1 MGQQTSDGSRQRAVL
16 WDLDGTLVDT
26 AEHHFAAWVGTL
38 GPRGVDLTPEV
49 FLRTFGRRNVD
60 VLRDMLG
67 DELTDDEV
75 RTLGGAKEVE
85 YRARVSVG
93 PLVLLPGVAEWLA
106 RLHDSGWRQA
116 IASSAPHANI
126 AAILDGLGLHDA
138 FDAIAGEEDVTRG
151 KPDPQIFLVA
161 AAKLGIP
168 PERCIVVEDAPAGV
182 EAGRRAGMRTIGV
195 GGAHGKLDADMV
207 VASLADLA
215 PDAFDRLLA
224 RERVTG

>member
-1 MGQQTSDGSRQRAVL
+1 MARSASDPTPQRAVL

-38 GPRGVDLTPEV
+38 GPRGVDLTPEI

-67 DELTDDEV
+67 DDLTDDEV
-75 RTLGGAKEVE
+75 RALGGAKEVE

-93 PLVLLPGVAEWLA
+93 PLVLLPGVSTWLA
-106 RLHDSGWRQA
+106 RLRDAGWRQA

-126 AAILDGLGLHDA
+126 EAILDGIGLHDA

-161 AAKLGIP
+161 AAKLGVP
-168 PERCIVVEDAPAGV
+168 PERCIVVEDAPAGI

-195 GGAHGKLDADMV
+195 GGAHGRLDADLT
-207 VASLADLA
+207 VASLADL
-215 PDAFDRLLA
+215 PHDAFDTLLT
-224 RERVTG
+224 RVRVTG